1 MKNASALFLMVGLST
16 ATSAA
21 TAAETTWVKVASQ
34 YQFFTLT
41 SSQLVRFG
49 TDTRWVQK
57 TLSGKIYCGVGTFGS
72 DPAYGVDKECQ
83 VASTPGATSSAFTP
97 ACNTFYASN
106 FTLASGKTNDPIPV
120 ISKPV
125 KGITVTEPT
134 YKTCLVRLTNH
145 SADGTSGFARNDYS
159 RRQAFNSDSSKYL
172 VSALDGYWHVYS
184 TSNYGRLKTLS
195 GPAGDAEPQWH
206 PTNPDLMYY
215 LPTNGVGMKIHEL
228 TVSTNTS
235 RVVADLSAR
244 VKAIWPTAN
253 AAWTKSEGSPSKD
266 GRYWCFMV
274 DDQNWN
280 SLGVI
285 TWDKATDTI
294 VGKMNTNGDRPDHV
308 SMSPSGN
315 YCVVSG
321 DGPRGTVAYS
331 RDFSTSKLLLSK
343 SEHSDIGIDANGN
356 DIYVSVDYQSN
367 GGDVFMININTGLRT
382 SLFPTYVSGS
392 ATALH
397 VSAKNFNK
405 PGWALISTY
414 ANYGGNGKEWL
425 HKKVF
430 AVQLKSNPKIYNLAF
445 HRAVENGY
453 FTEPVA
459 SVNRDFNKI
468 IFNSNWNVN
477 TAEDIDAYM
486 VEIPNSA
493 LVE

>member
-1 MKNASALFLMVGLST
+1 MNTKMKSASALFLMAGLS
-16 ATSAA
+16 AT

-34 YQFFTLT
+34 YQYFTLT
-41 SSQLVRFG
+41 SPQLVRFG

-57 TLSGKIYCGVGTFGS
+57 TMSGKIYCGVGSFGS

-83 VASTPGATSSAFTP
+83 VASTSGTTPSAFTP
-97 ACNTFYASN
+97 ACNTFYSN
-106 FTLASGKTNDPIPV
+106 SFTLSSGKTNDPIPV
-120 ISKPV
+120 IGKPV
-125 KGITVTEPT
+125 KGVTVKEPT
-134 YKTCLVRLTNH
+134 YNTCLVRITNH
-145 SADGTSGFARNDYS
+145 STDGTSGFARNDYS

-172 VSALDGYWHVYS
+172 IYALDGSWHVYS
-184 TSNYGRLKTLS
+184 SSNYGRLKKLS

-206 PTNPDLMYY
+206 PANPDLMYY
-215 LPTNGVGMKIHEL
+215 LPTNGIGMKIHEL

-244 VKAIWPTAN
+244 VKAIWPTAS
-253 AAWTKSEGSPSKD
+253 AAWTGAEGSPSKD

-274 DDQNWN
+274 DDANWK

-285 TWDKATDTI
+285 TWDKTTDTI

-308 SMSPSGN
+308 SMSQSGN

-321 DGPRGTVAYS
+321 GSRGTVAYS
-331 RDFSTSKLLLSK
+331 RDFSTSRVLLSG
-343 SEHSDIGIDANGN
+343 SQHSDIGIDASGN
-356 DIYVSVDYQSN
+356 DIYVYVDYGAN
-367 GGDVFMININTGLRT
+367 EGDVFMVNINTGVRT
-382 SLFPTYVSGS
+382 SLFTTYISGS

-414 ANYGGNGKEWL
+414 ADGGGNGKEWL

-430 AVQLKSNPKIYNLAF
+430 AVQLKANPKIYNLAF
-445 HRAVENGY
+445 HRGIYNGY
-453 FTEPVA
+453 FSAPVA

-477 TAEDIDAYM
+477 TSEDIDAYM

>member
-1 MKNASALFLMVGLST
+1 
-16 ATSAA
+16 
-21 TAAETTWVKVASQ
+21 
-34 YQFFTLT
+34 
-41 SSQLVRFG
+41 
-49 TDTRWVQK
+49 
-57 TLSGKIYCGVGTFGS
+57 
-72 DPAYGVDKECQ
+72 
-83 VASTPGATSSAFTP
+83 
-97 ACNTFYASN
+97 
-106 FTLASGKTNDPIPV
+106 
-120 ISKPV
+120 
-125 KGITVTEPT
+125 
-134 YKTCLVRLTNH
+134 
-145 SADGTSGFARNDYS
+145 
-159 RRQAFNSDSSKYL
+159 
-172 VSALDGYWHVYS
+172 
-184 TSNYGRLKTLS
+184 
-195 GPAGDAEPQWH
+195 
-206 PTNPDLMYY
+206 
-215 LPTNGVGMKIHEL
+215 
-228 TVSTNTS
+228 
-235 RVVADLSAR
+235 
-244 VKAIWPTAN
+244 
-253 AAWTKSEGSPSKD
+253 
-266 GRYWCFMV
+266 
-274 DDQNWN
+274 
-280 SLGVI
+280 
-285 TWDKATDTI
+285 
-294 VGKMNTNGDRPDHV
+294 MNTNGDRPDNV